1 MTNLFKALA
10 NFQQEVPTIHE
21 GTKGYGYTYADL
33 NTIFK
38 TINPLLQRHGL
49 GFTQVIDGTTIKT
62 TVFHAETGEH
72 IVSSADIPQDVTLK
86 GMNTF
91 QVMGSAITY
100 YRRYTLS
107 TMLGLVTDK
116 DADASGEQV
125 KSKPVLSDPAMIERM
140 KKGVE
145 NGKIEDVKKALS
157 KYKVSKELEKE
168 ILN

>member
-1 MTNLFKALA
+1 
-10 NFQQEVPTIHE
+10 
-21 GTKGYGYTYADL
+21 
-33 NTIFK
+33 
-38 TINPLLQRHGL
+38 
-49 GFTQVIDGTTIKT
+49 
-62 TVFHAETGEH
+62 
-72 IVSSADIPQDVTLK
+72 
-86 GMNTF
+86 MNTF